1 MHKLLIV
8 LVAVVAV
15 CALGGTGGASGL
27 FVAGLSG
34 DEEVPAVQ
42 TDTTGRARVVFNTD
56 DTAAEFQL
64 QVRRGERITQAHI
77 HCAPLGV
84 NGPIVV
90 FLAGLNSQGYNVD
103 GIFPWVSNA
112 TFTDTS
118 VIPPT
123 NPACPHTINNLAD
136 LILAIRAGNT
146 YVNVHSV
153 DHSSGVV
160 RGQLVEVA
168 P

>member
-1 MHKLLIV
+1 MHKLLSV

-15 CALGGTGGASGL
+15 RALVGTAEASGVFL
-27 FVAGLSG
+27 AGLSG
-34 DEEVPAVQ
+34 SEEVPPVQ
-42 TDTTGRARVVFNTD
+42 TDTIGRARVVFNAD

-77 HCAPLGV
+77 HCGPLGV
-84 NGPIVV
+84 NGLIVV
-90 FLAGLNSQGYNVD
+90 FLAGLNMQGYNVD

-112 TFTDTS
+112 TLTDTS
-118 VIPPT
+118 VIPRT
-123 NPACPHTINNLAD
+123 AEECPIAINNLRD
-136 LILAIRAGNT
+136 LIQLIRDGNA
-146 YVNVHSV
+146 YANVHSI
-153 DHSSGVV
+153 DNPGGVV